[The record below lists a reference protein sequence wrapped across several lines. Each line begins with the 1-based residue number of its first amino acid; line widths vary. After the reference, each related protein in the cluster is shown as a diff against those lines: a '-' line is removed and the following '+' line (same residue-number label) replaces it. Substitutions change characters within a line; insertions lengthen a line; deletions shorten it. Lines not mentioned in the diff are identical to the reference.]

1 MLHVYRIDYHNTLI
15 IPYPLAVSLHIGK
28 ANSFK
33 AFTINEG
40 YLLDKEEDLPFDWV
54 RRVDI
59 GRYPRVACGSAHGS
73 IFVADVNAKKILA
86 EARGVHFSQHSDD
99 HVNCL
104 DEQLRQ
110 HIYGDYDGGG
120 VLDVSMFGKRLVAS
134 AGREGGV
141 KIFRSLENNREL
153 KYEGDIQAFIR
164 KMPGALPVIATCMK
178 FDLAGRLY
186 VGSSDG
192 LLRIV
197 TFPNSFIAS
206 DAALDPNEIQV
217 AVIPMCER
225 QQSPILALDIS
236 EDLGMVATAHA
247 SGDAS
252 VHSII
257 EQENGTWK
265 TEVAGIWKAI
275 AGSCARSISFVSWV
289 RGSRHGVVVG
299 GGNGELWVS
308 DIDTEPTEKSLFVKD
323 GAQKIEPNH
332 QGPIISLV
340 SRPGGIIASVSHDGQ
355 LRVTHAWLGRKGSR
369 PLYGIVGLKVW
380 VGSVCIDEEGKRLVS
395 DGFDDVVVVHDFDPE
410 DL

>member
-1 MLHVYRIDYHNTLI
+1 M
-15 IPYPLAVSLHIGK
+15 
-28 ANSFK
+28 
-33 AFTINEG
+33 
-40 YLLDKEEDLPFDWV
+40 

-59 GRYPRVACGSAHGS
+59 GQYPRVACGSAHGS
-73 IFVADVNAKKILA
+73 IFIADVNAKEILA

-110 HIYGDYDGGG
+110 YIYGDYDGGG

-141 KIFRSLENNREL
+141 KIFRLLENNCEL
-153 KYEGDIQAFIR
+153 KYEGDIPAFVR
-164 KMPGALPVIATCMK
+164 KMPGALPIIATCMK

-197 TFPNSFIAS
+197 TFSKSFITS
-206 DAALDPNEIQV
+206 DAELDPNEIQV
-217 AVIPMCER
+217 TVIPMMRER

-236 EDLGMVATAHA
+236 EDLGLVATAHS
-247 SGDAS
+247 SGDAC

-257 EQENGTWK
+257 EQENGTIK

-275 AGSCARSISFVSWV
+275 VGSHARTVSCVSGV
-289 RGSRHGVVVG
+289 RGPRHGVVVG

-308 DIDTEPTEKSLFVKD
+308 DLDTEPTEKTSFVKD
-323 GAQKIEPNH
+323 SAQKIEPDL
-332 QGPIISLV
+332 QGPVISLV

-355 LRVTHAWLGRKGSR
+355 LRLTHAWLGQKGSF
-369 PLYGIVGLKVW
+369 PLYAIVGLKVW

-395 DGFDDVVVVHDFDPE
+395 DGFDDVVVVHDFE
-410 DL
+410 

>member
-1 MLHVYRIDYHNTLI
+1 MLFDYI
-15 IPYPLAVSLHIGK
+15 RSFSIPHTSPYYLFIGK

-33 AFTINEG
+33 AFTINNER
-40 YLLDKEEDLPFDWV
+40 YLLNKEEDLPFDWV

-59 GRYPRVACGSAHGS
+59 GQYPRVACGSAHGS
-73 IFVADVNAKKILA
+73 IFIADVNAKEILA

-110 HIYGDYDGGG
+110 YIYGDYDGGG

-141 KIFRSLENNREL
+141 KIFRLLENNCEL
-153 KYEGDIQAFIR
+153 KYEGDIPAFVR
-164 KMPGALPVIATCMK
+164 KMPGTLPIIATCMK

-197 TFPNSFIAS
+197 TFSKSFITS
-206 DAALDPNEIQV
+206 DAELDPNEIQV
-217 AVIPMCER
+217 TVIPMMRER

-236 EDLGMVATAHA
+236 EDLGLVATAHS
-247 SGDAS
+247 SGDAC

-257 EQENGTWK
+257 EQENGTIK

-275 AGSCARSISFVSWV
+275 VGSHARSVSFVSWV

-308 DIDTEPTEKSLFVKD
+308 DLDTEPTEKTSVVKD
-323 GAQKIEPNH
+323 SAQKVEPDH
-332 QGPIISLV
+332 QGPVISLV

-355 LRVTHAWLGRKGSR
+355 LRLTHAWLGRKGSC
-369 PLYGIVGLKVW
+369 PLYAIVGLKVW

-395 DGFDDVVVVHDFDPE
+395 DGFDDVVVVHDFE
-410 DL
+410 